1 MDQREER
8 VRLETERFRITGT
21 VTLSRNG
28 YRSRISD
35 LLNASEREFLPLTD
49 VTLEPL
55 NGDQPDRTVG
65 KSIVIDVAH
74 GAKRDLR
81 KPGQLNLCPSS
92 RIVEQ

>member
-35 LLNASEREFLPLTD
+35 LLNASEREFLPLKD

-55 NGDQPDRTVG
+55 DGGEAEHHDFLAISRRHV
-65 KSIVIDVAH
+65 VFA
-74 GAKRDLR
+74 
-81 KPGQLNLCPSS
+81 SS
-92 RIVEQ
+92 SA